1 MGVWKGAFAC
11 FWTSFI
17 DIVNKYVSFLN
28 SKSCIDSAVGGR
40 AFLRTT
46 VGALKEEQAEVVKAV
61 RKEDVWRCWDPAVSV
76 DDRIDGEGYKNLD
89 FQEAIQ
95 EKTQTTP
102 KPLLDVESLPS
113 GSLIL
118 KPHS

>member
-17 DIVNKYVSFLN
+17 DIVNKYISFLDG
-28 SKSCIDSAVGGR
+28 KSCIGSAVGGR
-40 AFLRTT
+40 AFLGMT

-61 RKEDVWRCWDPAVSV
+61 RKGEVWRHWDPAISV
-76 DDRIDGEGYKNLD
+76 DDRIHGEGYKTLD
-89 FQEAIQ
+89 FQKAIQ

-102 KPLLDVESLPS
+102 KTSFGHGVLA
-113 GSLIL
+113 
-118 KPHS
+118 